1 MMDISI
7 IISFTTC
14 IILILIFGKSV
25 LFPMKKILKL
35 ILNSFLG
42 AILIWLINVIGTSF
56 GFHIGL
62 NYITAI
68 IVGIL
73 GIPGAVLLV
82 LLKIFIV

>member
-1 MMDISI
+1 MDINI

-14 IILILIFGKSV
+14 IILILIFGKSL

-35 ILNSFLG
+35 IVNSLLG
-42 AILIWLINVIGTSF
+42 AMLIWLINVIGTSF

-73 GIPGAVLLV
+73 GIPGAALLV